1 MAQNTLPADA
11 PKHLARPLPAKLLL
25 CLAIA
30 PCLACL
36 LLKTSPDQLPALQA
50 TKSRPSLLFATY
62 LYHHGDTEIE
72 LKPTLESVFRF
83 RNEGSEPV
91 EITSTQRSCGCMSP
105 TILPRV
111 VQPGETGSIVVPIAT
126 VNQNPGPQEYTLNVR
141 YNDPAPRETT
151 LTIKAVLPEKMVTVS
166 PPALFLSQKSR
177 RSFPLPT
184 LTVSDYRTEPLN
196 VQEIYSTA
204 PFIAANIE
212 DTSSKIQQVSMTD
225 DFQQNSTNIIGR
237 VSGSIPP
244 GRHHALIAATT
255 DDPEYP
261 VITVPMIVRGPDY
274 KEGQAAV
281 IDPVQFRLVAS
292 DHPAAQKT
300 AQLQLMMPISWE
312 ISHVQTWPEQME
324 VKYSAPKDVSTT
336 EKLVHIEVSLAGL
349 PPENVKHGIIQLEAN
364 GGKNIVTAKATFV
377 WP

>member
-1 MAQNTLPADA
+1 MAKNSLPTDA
-11 PKHLARPLPAKLLL
+11 AEHLARPLPTKLLL
-25 CLAIA
+25 CLAVV

-36 LLKTSPDQLPALQA
+36 LLKTSPDQLPTLEA

-62 LYHHGDTEIE
+62 LYHHGDAEIE

-83 RNEGSEPV
+83 RNEGDKPV
-91 EITSTQRSCGCMSP
+91 EITSTQSSCGCMSP
-105 TILPRV
+105 TITPRV
-111 VQPGETGSIVVPIAT
+111 VLPGETGAIMVPIAT

-166 PPALFLSQKSR
+166 PPALFLSQKSS

-184 LTVSDYRTEPLN
+184 LTVADYRTDPLN
-196 VQEIYSTA
+196 VREIYSTA
-204 PFIAANIE
+204 PFIAAGIG
-212 DTSSKIQQVSMTD
+212 DSASKIQQVSATD
-225 DFQQNSTNIIGR
+225 ELQENSTKIVGE

-261 VITVPMIVRGPDY
+261 VITVPMIVRGPEY
-274 KEGQAAV
+274 KEGQAA
-281 IDPVQFRLVAS
+281 IINPVQFRLVAS
-292 DHPAAQKT
+292 DHPAAQNT
-300 AQLQLMMPISWE
+300 ARLQLMMPASWE
-312 ISHVQTWPEQME
+312 ISQVQTWPEQME
-324 VKYSAPKDVSTT
+324 VQYSDPKDMSAT
-336 EKLVHIEVSLAGL
+336 EKLVVVDVSLAQL
-349 PPENVKHGIIQLEAN
+349 PPKNVKHGIIQLVAN